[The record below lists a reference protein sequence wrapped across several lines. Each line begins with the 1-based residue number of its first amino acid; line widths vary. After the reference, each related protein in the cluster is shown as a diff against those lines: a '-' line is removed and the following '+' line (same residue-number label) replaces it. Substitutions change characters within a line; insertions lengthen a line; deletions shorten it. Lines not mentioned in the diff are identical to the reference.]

1 MCKSDTVRFR
11 TYSVPRSQELEAWIR
26 RVWVHP
32 LEQNQRLPE
41 PLDESK
47 VK

>member
-1 MCKSDTVRFR
+1 MSDTVRFWA
-11 TYSVPRSQELEAWIR
+11 YSVPQGHELEDWTR
-26 RVWVHP
+26 RVRAHP
-32 LEQNQRLPE
+32 LEQNRRLPE